1 MPKTPPVLLFAALLA
16 ASPAWS
22 AREPL
27 TSVPLAWR
35 PTVARDALALPAID
49 AARFRKV
56 RIRIDTFADA
66 RGVEPG
72 SLAAAPDPAAP
83 GAAPAE
89 PEPPAAA
96 PVAAPAPTTPDD
108 VAAFV
113 TDRFLAL
120 LGELGLPV
128 VDDRALRAMG
138 ADVVDRTVT
147 ISRLSGAVTRFS
159 LAVDDSLHA
168 EVRLQISVVD
178 RQGRGIWTG
187 TSGGKAGRIA
197 RSYKLA
203 DAQEAL
209 SEALQEAIA
218 QLLRSPDFVT
228 ALEGRK

>member
-1 MPKTPPVLLFAALLA
+1 MPKTPTVLLFAALLA

-66 RGVEPG
+66 RGVDPA
-72 SLAAAPDPAAP
+72 SLGAAPDPGAP
-83 GAAPAE
+83 RAMPAD

-113 TDRFLAL
+113 TDRFIAQ

-128 VDDRALRAMG
+128 VDDRVLRAMG

-147 ISRLSGAVTRFS
+147 ISRLAGAVTRFS

-168 EVRLQISVVD
+168 EVRLQVSVLD